1 MDKIKKLIGESGH
14 LSEDLVGPAEP
25 LSILWN
31 KYQQNNKFWRC
42 VGWLV
47 TASEIT
53 GLHCLRGDSNC
64 SYRAFTYAFVNA
76 ISKVA
81 EDEFKIQV
89 LRHVDSTLWAL
100 KESEN
105 SDEIIMDFLEPF

>member
-1 MDKIKKLIGESGH
+1 M
-14 LSEDLVGPAEP
+14 
-25 LSILWN
+25 
-31 KYQQNNKFWRC
+31 
-42 VGWLV
+42 
-47 TASEIT
+47 
-53 GLHCLRGDSNC
+53 
-64 SYRAFTYAFVNA
+64 NA